1 MTTRTLA
8 QRVVT
13 LDHALARVPHAFGG
27 AIALAY
33 YAEPRATIDLDL
45 TVFVGVDRYEVVAR
59 RLTPLG
65 VALDDPAIA
74 ELARR
79 DGQVRVLWG
88 DTPID
93 LFFAYDAFHDAA
105 AEARQRVPFADTTIP
120 ILSAT
125 HLMVCKVVFN
135 RPRDWVD
142 IDSMLGYDVP
152 LDVAEVMRWVG
163 RIAGDGDPRYD
174 RIAALLTRR

>member
-1 MTTRTLA
+1 
-8 QRVVT
+8 VW
-13 LDHALARVPHAFGG
+13 D
-27 AIALAY
+27 
-33 YAEPRATIDLDL
+33 
-45 TVFVGVDRYEVVAR
+45 
-59 RLTPLG
+59 
-65 VALDDPAIA
+65 
-74 ELARR
+74 
-79 DGQVRVLWG
+79 

-93 LFFAYDAFHDAA
+93 LFFAYDAFHNAA
-105 AEARQRVPFADTTIP
+105 AEARQRVPFDDTTIP

-125 HLMVCKVVFN
+125 HLMACKVVFN

-163 RIAGDGDPRYD
+163 RVAGDGDPRYD